1 MNPLEVINLT
11 SVMKLTSG
19 RPEIVIG
26 LIDGPVAMGHPDLA
40 REGMRELLRE
50 RMDRCDQAR
59 APPASMEHI

>member
-26 LIDGPVAMGHPDLA
+26 LIDGPVAMGHPDLT
-40 REGMRELLRE
+40 RESLRELAGIEVNVIKR
-50 RMDRCDQAR
+50 
-59 APPASMEHI
+59 